1 MKILHINK
9 FFHFTGGGDRYFFDL
24 ASVMKQ
30 RGHENIFFSTLDPAN
45 YETPYE
51 KYFVKGFSEANF
63 STLHLADKIRIFFN
77 GIYSFEAKRKIR
89 HLLRETKPNIAH
101 VYNIFYQL
109 SPSIFHSLKAE
120 NVPVVMSLLD
130 SQTICASGSLYVKG
144 HDCQRCKES
153 HINIIKNRC
162 FKNSLP
168 ASLMGFFA
176 KKVHNLLKI
185 WENVDLFITASSNFK
200 DILVD
205 WGFDEEKIV
214 VNPYYAEVKTVT
226 PHYNFQDY
234 CLFVG
239 RLTFEKGV
247 DILLEAIKKVNVKL
261 VIIGDGSARKWM
273 EDYVKTEN
281 MKNVAF
287 LGTIE
292 SKKEL
297 YNYIKNSMFIIIPS
311 SWFEL
316 FPLIALNSFC
326 LGKPVIGSDSGG
338 IPEIV
343 EHRKNGLIFHR
354 GDSDGLKNAIE
365 YLVND
370 KNLIIEYGKNA
381 RKKAEE
387 NYTEEKHYSKIIDAY
402 DSVYRRNKR

>member
-9 FFHFTGGGDRYFFDL
+9 FFHFTGGGDKYFFDQ
-24 ASVMKQ
+24 ANIMKQ
-30 RGHENIFFSTLDPAN
+30 RGHENIFFSTLDLAN
-45 YETPYE
+45 CKISDE
-51 KYFVKGFSEANF
+51 KYFVKGFSEASF
-63 STLHLADKIRIFFN
+63 SDLHFTDKMRIFFN

-89 HLLRETKPNIAH
+89 FLLRETKPDIAH

-120 NVPVVMSLLD
+120 GVPIIMSLLD
-130 SQTICASGSLYVKG
+130 PQIICASASLYVKG

-176 KKVHNLLKI
+176 KKVHNFLKI
-185 WENVDLFITASSNFK
+185 WENVDLFITASKNFK

-205 WGFDEEKIV
+205 WGFNENKIL
-214 VNPYYAEVKTVT
+214 VNPYFAEVNAFT
-226 PHYNFQDY
+226 PHYDFQDY

-247 DILLEAIKKVNVKL
+247 DVLLKAIKNVNVKL

-273 EDYVKTEN
+273 ENYVKTEN
-281 MKNVAF
+281 MKNVEF

-292 SKKEL
+292 NKEKL
-297 YNYIKNSMFIIIPS
+297 YNYIKNSMFTIIPS
-311 SWFEL
+311 NWFEL

-354 GDSDGLKNAIE
+354 RDSNGLKNAIE
-365 YLVND
+365 YLLNNKD
-370 KNLIIEYGKNA
+370 IIIEYGKNA

-402 DSVYRRNKR
+402 NSVRRRNKR

>member
-24 ASVMKQ
+24 ASIMKKQ
-30 RGHENIFFSTLDPAN
+30 GHENIFFSTLDPTN
-45 YETPYE
+45 YKTPYE
-51 KYFVKGFSEANF
+51 KYFVKGFSEASF
-63 STLHLADKIRIFFN
+63 STLNFMDKVRIFFN
-77 GIYSFEAKRKIR
+77 GIYSFEANRKIR
-89 HLLRETKPNIAH
+89 YLLRKTKPDIAH

-120 NVPVVMSLLD
+120 GIPIIMSLLD
-130 SQTICASGSLYVKG
+130 SHIICASASLYVKG
-144 HDCQRCKES
+144 HECQRCKES
-153 HINIIKNRC
+153 YMNIIKNRC
-162 FKNSLP
+162 FKNSIP

-176 KKVHNLLKI
+176 KKVHNILKI
-185 WENVDLFITASSNFK
+185 WENVDLFLTASKNFK

-205 WGFDEEKIV
+205 WGFDEKKII
-214 VNPYYAEVKTVT
+214 VNPYYSEVKTIT

-247 DILLEAIKKVNVKL
+247 DILLKAIKNVDTKL
-261 VIIGDGSARKWM
+261 VIIGDGPARKWM
-273 EDYVKTEN
+273 GNFVEKHLI
-281 MKNVAF
+281 KNVKF
-287 LGTIE
+287 IGLIE
-292 SKKEL
+292 SKKKL
-297 YNYIKNSMFIIIPS
+297 YEYIRNSMFTIVPS
-311 SWFEL
+311 NWFEL

-343 EHRKNGLIFHR
+343 DHEENGLVFNR
-354 GDSDGLKNAIE
+354 GNSEELRDAIE
-365 YLVND
+365 YLLNN
-370 KNLIIEYGKNA
+370 KNLIIDYGKNA

-402 DSVYRRNKR
+402 NSVYRRDRR

>member
-1 MKILHINK
+1 MRILHINK

-24 ASVMKQ
+24 ASVMRQ

-45 YETPYE
+45 YKTPYE
-51 KYFVKGFSEANF
+51 KYFIKGFSETDFNTLNF
-63 STLHLADKIRIFFN
+63 IDKVRIFFN

-89 HLLRETKPNIAH
+89 YLLRETKPDIAH

-109 SPSIFHSLKAE
+109 SPSIFHSLRAE
-120 NVPVVMSLLD
+120 GIPVIMSLLD
-130 SQTICASGSLYVKG
+130 SHIICASASLYVKG

-153 HINIIKNRC
+153 YVNIIKNRC
-162 FKNSLP
+162 FKNSIP

-185 WENVDLFITASSNFK
+185 WENVDLFVTASKNFK
-200 DILVD
+200 DILVN
-205 WGFDEEKIV
+205 WGFDGNKII
-214 VNPYYAEVKTVT
+214 VNSYFTDVDTFT
-226 PHYNFQDY
+226 PHYHFQDY

-247 DILLEAIKKVNVKL
+247 DVLLKAVKDINIKL
-261 VIIGDGSARKWM
+261 VIIGNGSAREWM
-273 EDYVKTEN
+273 ENYVKTEN
-281 MKNVAF
+281 MRNVEF
-287 LGTIE
+287 LGMIE
-292 SKKEL
+292 NKATL
-297 YNYIKNSMFIIIPS
+297 YNYIKNSMFTIIPS
-311 SWFEL
+311 NWFEL

-343 EHRKNGLIFHR
+343 DHRENGLIFHR
-354 GDSDGLKNAIE
+354 GNSEGLRKAIE
-365 YLVND
+365 YLLNN

-387 NYTEEKHYSKIIDAY
+387 NYTVEKHSSKIMDAY
-402 DSVYRRNKR
+402 SSVLR